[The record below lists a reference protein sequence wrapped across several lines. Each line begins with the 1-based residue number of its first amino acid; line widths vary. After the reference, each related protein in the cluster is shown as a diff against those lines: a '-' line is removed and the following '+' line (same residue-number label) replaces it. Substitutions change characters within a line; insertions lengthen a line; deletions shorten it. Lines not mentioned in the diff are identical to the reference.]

1 MNGKGIHFSITP
13 ERVEALVGAADDD
26 ALAAQVRQL
35 EDEWDEDNL
44 AQSDTAWDA
53 IHRALGDG
61 QLEVGGGEYPLN
73 HCILG
78 PRQLHH
84 GSQLIVSLVKADEVK
99 DVAKA
104 LGPLDSEWLRARY
117 DSVVPQSYSREYGVE
132 DRDYTCEWFENVRE
146 LFLIAAR
153 RGRAVVFTLMK

>member
-1 MNGKGIHFSITP
+1 MAARGIHFAITP
-13 ERVEALVGAADDD
+13 ERVEALLGAADGD
-26 ALAAQVRQL
+26 ALAALLLQL

-53 IHRALGDG
+53 IHRALSDG

-78 PRQLHH
+78 PRQLCDD
-84 GSQLIVSLVKADEVK
+84 GQLIVSLVMPDEVK
-99 DVAKA
+99 DLARA

-117 DSVVPQSYSREYGVE
+117 DAVVPQSYSREYGAE
-132 DRDYTCEWFENVRE
+132 DRDYTAEWFENVRE
-146 LFLIAAR
+146 LFLTAAR
-153 RGRAVVFTLMK
+153 RGQAVVFTLTR